1 MKLLLI
7 RHGQTEWNKL
17 QLLQGIHDTELS
29 AEGMEQAKAA
39 ALSLKDTH
47 IDVAFASPLK
57 RTRITC
63 GLLLEGRDVP
73 VFYDDRFR
81 ERIFGEAEGRPIAEL
96 DLSETWTFG
105 AKPKY
110 EGMES
115 TDEFYGRVAAG
126 LDDIYASYPDST
138 VLLVTH
144 GGVSVAVGYYFLGP
158 PKSGSRKEYYLPNCV
173 VREYEK

>member
-17 QLLQGIHDTELS
+17 RLLQGIHDTELS
-29 AEGMEQAKAA
+29 AEGIEQAKAA
-39 ALSLKDTH
+39 ALSLKDTR
-47 IDVAFASPLK
+47 IDVAVASPLK

-63 GLLLEGRDVP
+63 DLLLAGRDVP

-81 ERIFGEAEGRPIAEL
+81 ERIFGEAEGRPISEL
-96 DLSETWTFG
+96 DLSGTWEFG
-105 AKPKY
+105 SKPKY
-110 EGMES
+110 KGMES
-115 TDEFYGRVAAG
+115 ADEFFSRVSEG
-126 LDDIYASYPDST
+126 LDDIYAAYPDKT

-158 PKSGSRKEYYLPNCV
+158 PKSGSRSEYYLQNCT